1 MNCTVLEFVD
11 ESPIIKVIVK
21 ALQKAYG
28 IDYRQLRENDEMVAH
43 MYTGFWKICRF
54 DTNLTEMLKIEG
66 IEAACFYR
74 RGWKVYFVVD
84 HQNRR
89 TFNIIS
95 KETLKR
101 VRRKR
106 GGKIPH
112 YARTF
117 LYVENSDVQAINHQI
132 TLFDYG
138 VEGTELDDFTNDEF
152 LNDYDRITEGIIE
165 PNVHYDHF
173 IIVYEANEKGIKDCS
188 IKYFNPI
195 FEVAEEL
202 PLMKFIEPDYT
213 TLTAPPEPLK
223 EPTDKGSAVVRL
235 KAGLEKRYEQEP
247 NKKQT
252 TLLRKKEQQKDI

>member
-74 RGWKVYFVVD
+74 RGWKAYFVVD

-235 KAGLEKRYEQEP
+235 KAGLEKSYEQEP

>member
-1 MNCTVLEFVD
+1 M
-11 ESPIIKVIVK
+11 
-21 ALQKAYG
+21 Q
-28 IDYRQLRENDEMVAH
+28 
-43 MYTGFWKICRF
+43 
-54 DTNLTEMLKIEG
+54 
-66 IEAACFYR
+66 
-74 RGWKVYFVVD
+74 
-84 HQNRR
+84 
-89 TFNIIS
+89 
-95 KETLKR
+95 R

-117 LYVENSDVQAINHQI
+117 LYVENSNVQAINHQI

-188 IKYFNPI
+188 IKYFNPM

-213 TLTAPPEPLK
+213 TLTAPPESPK
-223 EPTDKGSAVVRL
+223 EPADKASIAFKL
-235 KAGLEKRYEQEP
+235 KPGLKKSYEQEP

-252 TLLRKKEQQKDI
+252 TSLHKMEQQKDK